1 MGRIFKAIKHFMRL
15 TYLYLITRIYYCIYH
30 VPKVLGTG
38 ESLKSIFDKK
48 LSISR
53 YGDGEFMIMNGRSIK
68 FQKFDKKLQ
77 ERLEEILYKTDEN
90 GFKVCIP
97 NIYKFK
103 ETRKIKYDE
112 EIFWLE
118 QIRKYPQI
126 YLNKKLQNSTYL
138 DSFIS
143 RFYIRYK
150 NSKESGEYLTQLR
163 NLWENKKIIIV
174 EGEYSRLGVNN
185 NLFANASSIKRI
197 ICPSK
202 DAFDY
207 YDEILN
213 TILKKAKNE
222 LILLALGPTATILA
236 YDIYKNGKHAIDIGH
251 IDLEYEWYL
260 RKATKK
266 IAIQNKIVNEVENQE
281 DIEEELDNDYQKS
294 IIRRIG
300 EKNEI

>member
-1 MGRIFKAIKHFMRL
+1 MERIFKSIKHFIRL
-15 TYLYLITRIYYCIYH
+15 TYLYLITRTNYCIYH
-30 VPKVLGTG
+30 VPKVLGTSD
-38 ESLKSIFDKK
+38 SLKKISHEK

-53 YGDGEFMIMNGRSIK
+53 YGDGEFMIMYGKSIK
-68 FQKFDKKLQ
+68 FQNFDKNLQ
-77 ERLEEILYKTDEN
+77 ERLEEILYKNNEK

-112 EIFWLE
+112 EVFWLE

-126 YLNKKLQNSTYL
+126 YLNKKLQNSLYL

-150 NSKESGEYLTQLR
+150 NNKESGDYLKQLR
-163 NLWENKKIIIV
+163 SLWGNKKIIIV
-174 EGEYSRLGVNN
+174 EGEFSRLGVNN
-185 NLFANASSIKRI
+185 NLFANASGIKRI
-197 ICPSK
+197 LCPSK

-213 TILKKAKNE
+213 IILKEVKNE
-222 LILLALGPTATILA
+222 LILLALGPTATVLA
-236 YDIYKNGKHAIDIGH
+236 YDLYKNGKRAIDIGH

-266 IAIQNKIVNEVENQE
+266 IAIQNKIVNEVENQGN
-281 DIEEELDNDYQKS
+281 IEEELNKDYQNS
-294 IIRRIG
+294 IICRIG